1 MSRTVLTGKFLTLL
15 RSTKS
20 LGALGATGRDAAAW
34 VTVLSGSGRNAGQPM
49 AWRKRACG
57 LGVLLM
63 TGKPLAD
70 GTAGEPDSS
79 DGPLEV
85 MPLLPLPP
93 PPICP
98 SPSPPPPLA

>member
-1 MSRTVLTGKFLTLL
+1 MLV

-34 VTVLSGSGRNAGQPM
+34 VVVLSGSERNAGQPM
-49 AWRKRACG
+49 AIRKRRCG
-57 LGVLLM
+57 LGALLM

-70 GTAGEPDSS
+70 GTGGEPDSL

-93 PPICP
+93 AA
-98 SPSPPPPLA
+98 SLVVSFFVPLFLSGVFPVL